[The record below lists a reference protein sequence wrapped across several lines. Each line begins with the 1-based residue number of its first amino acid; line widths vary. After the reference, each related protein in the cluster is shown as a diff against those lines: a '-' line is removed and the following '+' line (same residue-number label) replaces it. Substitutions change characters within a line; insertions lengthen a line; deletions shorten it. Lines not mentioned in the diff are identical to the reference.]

1 MNRRLAILALVA
13 LALLLVS
20 APNASACAACFGAN
34 DGKLAQGM
42 NAGIF
47 ALMGVIGSVLFA
59 IAAFF
64 VFIVRRAVTH
74 PLPMPGETIS
84 TLENSNA

>member
-1 MNRRLAILALVA
+1 M
-13 LALLLVS
+13 S
-20 APNASACAACFGAN
+20 APDASACAACFGAN

-47 ALMGVIGSVLFA
+47 ALLGVIGSVLVA
-59 IAAFF
+59 IAGFF
-64 VFIVRRAVTH
+64 FFIVRRAVTH
-74 PLPMPGETIS
+74 PLPIPGEPNS

>member
-1 MNRRLAILALVA
+1 MNHRLAFLALAAV
-13 LALLLVS
+13 ALLL
-20 APNASACAACFGAN
+20 AGTPDASACAACFGAN

-74 PLPMPGETIS
+74 PLPIPGETIS
-84 TLENSNA
+84 TLQNSNA